1 MSSGNGNRK
10 CRLWRWRSSPL
21 RRRDDIVEAWVML
34 AVWVAVVV
42 GGTLA
47 GLVTTHAADQEF
59 ARQRAE
65 RYSVAAVLL
74 TDVAPATA
82 ATDGMDGRVPA
93 KIRWTAADGSTH
105 TAQAPV
111 PGGLRAGTSVMVW
124 LNARGTLSAEPPSVA
139 EGAFESALLGTG
151 AALGLAGVVVGA
163 GAVVRWRLDRRR
175 IDEWGREWDLVGPRW
190 GHKTG

>member
-10 CRLWRWRSSPL
+10 RRLWRWRSSPL

-65 RYSVAAVLL
+65 RYSVAAVVLD
-74 TDVAPATA
+74 DVAPPTAT
-82 ATDGMDGRVPA
+82 TEGVDGRVPA
-93 KIRWTAADGSTH
+93 RIRWTAADGSTH
-105 TAQAPV
+105 SDQAPV
-111 PGGLRAGTSVMVW
+111 PGGLRAGTAVTVW

-151 AALGLAGVVVGA
+151 AALGLAGLVVGA
-163 GAVVRWRLDRRR
+163 GSVVRWRLDRRR
-175 IDEWGREWDLVGPRW
+175 MDRWGREWDLVGPRW